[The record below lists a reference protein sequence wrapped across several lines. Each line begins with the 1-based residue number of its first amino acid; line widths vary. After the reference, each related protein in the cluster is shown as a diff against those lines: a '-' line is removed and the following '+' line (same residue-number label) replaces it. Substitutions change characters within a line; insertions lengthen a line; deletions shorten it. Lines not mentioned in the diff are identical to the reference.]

1 MDSNKQMADLLFKN
15 ITKTPDDYEQMYPKR
30 NLEEGAV
37 VTRFAPSP
45 TGRMH
50 VGNLRTALYAYLVAK
65 HEGGDFILRI
75 EDTDQE
81 RYVEGAVDIIYRT
94 LQKTGLIHDEGPDK
108 DGGCGPYV
116 QSERQA
122 QGIYLKYAKEL
133 IDKGEAYYCFCD
145 KERLEGLKKV
155 VAGKEI
161 HVYDKHCLHLS
172 KEEVEEKL
180 AAGVPYVI
188 RQNNP
193 TEGTTTFEDEIYGD
207 ITVDNAELDDMI
219 LIKSDGYPTYNF
231 ANVVDDHLM
240 GITHVVRGN
249 EYLSSSPK
257 YNRLYEAFGWEVP
270 VYIHCPLITDENHQ
284 KLSKRCGHSS
294 FEDLVEQGFLTEAI
308 VNFVALLGWSPADNQ
323 EIMTLEELV
332 EKFDYH
338 HMNKSPAVFDYT
350 KLKWMN
356 GEYIKKMDFDK
367 FYEMALP
374 YIKEVITKD
383 YDLKKIAH
391 MVQTRIEIFPDIR
404 DHIDFFEELPEYDVA
419 MYTHKKMK
427 TNAQTS
433 LEVLQEILP
442 VLEAQEDYSND
453 ALYQTLLKY
462 VEQKGCKNG
471 YVMWPIRTAVSG
483 KQMTPGGATEL
494 MEVLGKEESLA
505 RIRKGIE
512 LLSQA
517 Q

>member
-1 MDSNKQMADLLFKN
+1 MAK
-15 ITKTPDDYEQMYPKR
+15 IR
-30 NLEEGAV
+30 
-37 VTRFAPSP
+37 TRFAPSP

-50 VGNLRTALYAYLVAK
+50 VGNLRTALYAYLISK

-94 LQKTGLIHDEGPDK
+94 LEKTGLKHDEGPDK

-122 QGIYLKYAKEL
+122 QGLYLTYAKMLVE
-133 IDKGEAYYCFCD
+133 KGEAYYCFCD
-145 KERLEGLKKV
+145 KDRLATLNQTITLEDGTT
-155 VAGKEI
+155 KEI
-161 HVYDKHCLHLS
+161 NVYDKHCLHLS
-172 KEEVEEKL
+172 KEEVEANL
-180 AAGVPYVI
+180 AAGKPYVI

-193 TEGTTTFEDEIYGD
+193 TEGITTFHDEIYGD
-207 ITVDNAELDDMI
+207 ISVNNNELDDMI

-257 YNRLYEAFGWEVP
+257 YNRLYDAFGWEVP
-270 VYIHCPLITDENHQ
+270 VYVHCPLITDENHQ

-294 FEDLVEQGFLTEAI
+294 YEDLLEQGFINEAI

-323 EIMTLEELV
+323 EIKSLDELIAS
-332 EKFDYH
+332 FDYH
-338 HMNKSPAVFDYT
+338 HMSKSPAVFDYT

-356 GEYIKKMDFDK
+356 GEYLKAMDSDK

-383 YDLKKIAH
+383 LDLKKISD
-391 MVQTRIEIFPDIR
+391 MVKTRIEIFPDIK
-404 DHIDFFEELPEYDVA
+404 DHIDFFEEMPEYSSDL
-419 MYTHKKMK
+419 YIHKKMK
-427 TNAQTS
+427 TTKESS
-433 LEVLQEILP
+433 LEVLKEIRP
-442 VLEAQEDYSND
+442 VLADFNDYTND
-453 ALYQTLLKY
+453 SLYQLL
-462 VEQKGCKNG
+462 VSFAEQKEIKNG
-471 YVMWPIRTAVSG
+471 MVLWPIRTALSG
-483 KQMTPGGATEL
+483 KPMTPCGATEL
-494 MEVLGKEESLA
+494 LEVLGKEESLR
-505 RIRKGIE
+505 RIDGAIE
-512 LLSQA
+512 KLSNES
-517 Q
+517 

>member
-1 MDSNKQMADLLFKN
+1 MSKV
-15 ITKTPDDYEQMYPKR
+15 R
-30 NLEEGAV
+30 
-37 VTRFAPSP
+37 TRFAPSP

-207 ITVDNAELDDMI
+207 ITVDNAERDDMI